1 MLNSPHVRLAWHS
14 FNWLTKLVIV
24 VISTAALLISLAII
38 ALRYWI
44 LPDIEQYHDTITS
57 SVSAAIGNPVTIG
70 KIQGDWQG
78 IMPRLDLSDVVI
90 LDEQHLPALVLARVQ
105 GSLSWM
111 SILTAQ
117 LRMDNLE
124 IDRPELMVHRDVSG
138 NVFIGGVALSRG
150 GGNNDLSDM
159 LLHQSRVAVRGARIM
174 WVDDLRDAPPL
185 ILRQVDLQI
194 ENLFNHH
201 RFALRALPPEDL
213 ASPLDVRGDFHGKSF
228 DDLQGWRGTLYT
240 QLDFTDLNAWRA
252 WVDLPREFSLGRGGL
267 RGWMDVEAGR
277 ISGVKADLA
286 LNDVVAKL
294 APELPEMELSRLRGR
309 AAWHELQGGFEVSTQ
324 GLTLRMQDGIELL
337 PTDFYFSTENAGNG
351 QAAVHQIRANLLQL
365 ATIDQLAKFLPLGED
380 LRARLDEYAPRGKV
394 SDLDAQWRGT
404 LDKPAGY
411 RIKGQFTGLAVNQA
425 GKLPGFSDLTFSVD
439 GDQTGGRLSV
449 NSRNMIVDAP
459 GVMREP
465 LFFSSLTGQ
474 AGWKRE
480 RGEFTFT
487 VDNLA
492 VANDDMAGNL
502 YGSYQTM
509 AKTRGVLDL
518 TGKLTRGDIR
528 RAARYTPLIA
538 LNREGNDWLNG
549 ALLAGHTEDFRIRI
563 KGNLND
569 FPQGGTTRCAQA
581 SGAGVPPPRLL
592 PQTADCVSN
601 VSEAEANKDT
611 LFQIDGHA
619 RDAVLEFDKD
629 WPRIEKISGEF
640 SINGKKLEVRAPSA
654 TIAGARLQNV
664 AVTIPDMMSKDLAL
678 EINGTAQAASN
689 TFLDFIQK
697 SPVRGYIDGF
707 TDGMRAG
714 GNGHLDLS
722 LRIPLLGGKPVK
734 VSGTFKV
741 QDNDIDLGKGVPML
755 LKTRGALTFTE
766 SGMHA
771 SDISA
776 EMLGGPVSINVQ
788 TTEGGAVHATLKGH
802 NNVDA
807 LRNLQPGP
815 LLDHL
820 HGGSAWDAEINVAKK
835 SARVIIN
842 SYLQGIG
849 STLPKP
855 FAKSAGEA
863 MPLRVEISPVMIPP
877 KPSSRPCPEP
887 CPKVE
892 ATVAQGQDV
901 ITARLGDVFTA
912 RLSRHD
918 ENGVMAVKYGI
929 VNFGSGDNLP
939 ETRRMQRL
947 SRSKD
952 GVWLLGNVPEL
963 SIQGWEGFAGGGNE
977 ETPAAPAL
985 PVAGADLHIKKLT
998 GYDQLISDLQ
1008 IHASKRGDGL
1018 DAQLNSDA
1026 LEGEITWEPHGY
1038 ENGGLVRGRL
1048 SNLYWTAAEPAS
1060 PPAEAVR
1067 PAPPENA
1074 GPVAATPG
1082 SRSHPGNLPALDIRI
1097 EDLQFKNKKIGHFE
1111 LVGNPEGTDWR
1122 LRRLNVT
1129 NPDGTLVGDGIW
1141 SVAQAGEQTRINL
1154 VLDISDSGMM
1164 LGRSGY
1170 PGTVKGGSGKL
1181 AADLSWAG
1189 QPSDFN
1195 LATLNGTLK
1204 LDTGKGR
1211 FLKMDAGAG
1220 KLLSVLS
1227 LQDLPKHVFAGFSDV
1242 FGEGFQFDSI
1252 NGNATIKDGVIDTQ
1266 DFHMNG
1272 SSAKV
1277 IMKGSVD
1284 LNRETQNLRVKV
1296 LPTVG
1301 DSASM
1306 IGLVAISPAVG
1317 IGAMIANQIL
1327 GNPLDKLVSFEYNV
1341 SGTWSNPDVVK
1352 IGVPQGK
1359 GAQPPG
1365 KGAQTPGKPVN
1376 PSEQENR

>member
-1 MLNSPHVRLAWHS
+1 MV
-14 FNWLTKLVIV
+14 
-24 VISTAALLISLAII
+24 ALLVAFAII

-44 LPDIEQYHDTITS
+44 FPDIERYHDTITS

-90 LDEQHLPALVLARVQ
+90 LDERRQPALVLTRVQ

-124 IDRPELMVHRDVSG
+124 IDRPELMVHRDVNG
-138 NVFIGGVALSRG
+138 DVYIGGVALSKG
-150 GGNNDLSDM
+150 GGNNDLSDW
-159 LLHQSRVAVRGARIM
+159 LLHQSRVVVRDALIM
-174 WVDDLRDAPPL
+174 WIDDLRDAPPL
-185 ILRQVDLQI
+185 ILRQVNLQI

-228 DDLQGWRGTLYT
+228 DDPQGWHGTLYT
-240 QLDFTDLNAWRA
+240 QLDYTDLTAWRA

-267 RGWMDVEAGR
+267 RGWVDVEAGK
-277 ISGVKADLA
+277 ISGVKADLS
-286 LNDVVAKL
+286 LNDVVARL
-294 APELPEMELSRLRGR
+294 APELPEIELSSLRGR
-309 AAWHELQGGFEVSTQ
+309 AAWHALQGGFEVSTQ
-324 GLTLRMQDGIELL
+324 GLTLRMRDGIELQ
-337 PTDFYFSTENAGNG
+337 PTDFYFSTEDAGNG
-351 QAAVHQIRANLLQL
+351 QVAVREIRANLLQL
-365 ATIDQLAKFLPLGED
+365 ATINRLAKFIPIGDD

-394 SDLDAQWRGT
+394 SNLEAQWRGT
-404 LDKPAGY
+404 LDKPAGFE
-411 RIKGQFTGLAVNQA
+411 IKGQFTGLAVNQV
-425 GKLPGFSDLTFSVD
+425 GKLPGFSGLSFSVE
-439 GDQTGGRLSV
+439 GDQAGGRLSL
-449 NSRNMIVDAP
+449 NSLNMIVDAP

-465 LFFSSLTGQ
+465 LFFSNLTGQ

-480 RGEFTFT
+480 RGEVTFT

-502 YGSYQTM
+502 YGSYQTR
-509 AKTRGVLDL
+509 AGTRGILDL
-518 TGKLTRGDIR
+518 TGKLTRGNVQ

-538 LNREGNDWLNG
+538 LNKEGNDWLNG

-569 FPQGGTTRCAQA
+569 FP
-581 SGAGVPPPRLL
+581 
-592 PQTADCVSN
+592 
-601 VSEAEANKDT
+601 AEANKDT

-640 SINGKKLEVRAPSA
+640 SINGKKMEIRAPSA

-664 AVTIPDMMSKDLAL
+664 TVTIPDMMSKEGPAL

-707 TDGMRAG
+707 TDGMRAS

-722 LRIPLLGGKPVK
+722 LQIPLVGGKPVK

-755 LKTRGALTFTE
+755 RKTRGALAFTE

-776 EMLGGPVSINVQ
+776 EMLGGPVIINVQ
-788 TTEGGAVHATLKGH
+788 TTEGGVVHATLKGH
-802 NNVDA
+802 NSVEA
-807 LRNLQPGP
+807 LRDLQPVP
-815 LLDHL
+815 LLDFL
-820 HGGSAWDAEINVAKK
+820 HGGSAWDAEISVAKK
-835 SARVIIN
+835 SARIIIN
-842 SYLQGIG
+842 SNLQGI
-849 STLPKP
+849 SSALPKP
-855 FAKSAGEA
+855 FAKSADEL
-863 MPLRVEISPVMIPP
+863 MPLHVEISPVMIPP
-877 KPSSRPCPEP
+877 KHAPKPCPEP
-887 CPKVE
+887 CPKEE
-892 ATVAQGQDV
+892 ATVAQGRDV
-901 ITARLGDVFTA
+901 ITARLGDIFTA

-918 ENGVMAVKYGI
+918 ENGVMAVKHGV

-947 SRSKD
+947 SRNRD
-952 GVWLLGNVPEL
+952 GVWLVGNLPEL
-963 SIQGWEGFAGGGNE
+963 SIQGWEDLAGGENGAN
-977 ETPAAPAL
+977 PAAPEL
-985 PVAGADLHIKKLT
+985 PVAGADLHIDMLT
-998 GYDQLISDLQ
+998 GYGQHISDLK

-1018 DAQLNSDA
+1018 DAQLTSAA
-1026 LEGEITWEPHGY
+1026 LAGEITWEPHGY
-1038 ENGGLVRGRL
+1038 ENGGLVRARL
-1048 SNLYWTAAEPAS
+1048 GNLQWAGEEPAS
-1060 PPAEAVR
+1060 PPAEAGR
-1067 PAPPENA
+1067 PVPPEQA
-1074 GPVAATPG
+1074 GPVAAKPK
-1082 SRSHPGNLPALDIRI
+1082 SPSHPGHLPALDIRI
-1097 EDLQFKNKKIGHFE
+1097 EELQFKNKKIGHFE

-1122 LRRLNVT
+1122 LRRLNIT

-1141 SVAQAGEQTRINL
+1141 SVGQAGEQTRINL
-1154 VLDISDSGMM
+1154 VLDITDSGMM

-1181 AADLSWAG
+1181 AAELSWAG

-1195 LATLNGTLK
+1195 FASLNGTLK

-1227 LQDLPKHVFAGFSDV
+1227 LQDLPKHVFGGFSDV

-1252 NGNATIKDGVIDTQ
+1252 NANATIKDGVIDTQ
-1266 DFHMNG
+1266 DFRMNG

-1277 IMKGSVD
+1277 TMKGNVD

-1341 SGTWSNPDVVK
+1341 SGTWSKPKVDEV
-1352 IGVPQGK
+1352 GR
-1359 GAQPPG
+1359 AQPPAKGAPTSG
-1365 KGAQTPGKPVN
+1365 KGVQTPGKPVN
-1376 PSEQENR
+1376 PSEQENK